1 MTNIIKYRAK
11 HPHGDCVCRA
21 TFSYPINRANCN
33 CGAVEANAYFD
44 ALEEKLGKL
53 FELVIEDEA
62 SSYELG
68 KVIKE
73 ILELKYEE

>member
-11 HPHGDCVCRA
+11 HFGHVDYNDKCW
-21 TFSYPINRANCN
+21 
-33 CGAVEANAYFD
+33 CGADDANKYLD
-44 ALEEKLGKL
+44 ALEEQLGQL

-62 SSYELG
+62 SPSNLC

-73 ILELKYEE
+73 IQELKYEE